1 MASRG
6 AALDRASEIDPRPPG
21 WVPVALA
28 TATVLAQILYPLTD
42 GSARNRLTVLT
53 VLLFAAASVTAAWR
67 ARGVRYAGTL
77 LVVSAGIG
85 FAAEAIGTT
94 TGVPFGDYT
103 YAGSL
108 GPRLFGV
115 PLVIPLAWTMMAYPA
130 LLVGCRSAVGSA
142 RDATGF
148 VAGTGARIVIGAL
161 ALASWDVF
169 LDPQMVDAGHWRF
182 EAGNGPALTG
192 IPLVNFAGWLLV
204 ALVLMALLS
213 ALLPGTARLVG
224 NDRVPLGLYL
234 WTYGSSLLAN
244 LVFFG
249 RPEVALT
256 GGVAMGIPVALL
268 VRALR
273 RDRRGELRQ
282 DRRR

>member
-6 AALDRASEIDPRPPG
+6 AALDRASEIAPRPPG

-53 VLLFAAASVTAAWR
+53 VLLIAGASVTAAWR

-115 PLVIPLAWTMMAYPA
+115 PLVIPLAWTMM
-130 LLVGCRSAVGSA
+130 
-142 RDATGF
+142 
-148 VAGTGARIVIGAL
+148 
-161 ALASWDVF
+161 
-169 LDPQMVDAGHWRF
+169 
-182 EAGNGPALTG
+182 
-192 IPLVNFAGWLLV
+192 
-204 ALVLMALLS
+204 
-213 ALLPGTARLVG
+213 
-224 NDRVPLGLYL
+224 
-234 WTYGSSLLAN
+234 
-244 LVFFG
+244 
-249 RPEVALT
+249 
-256 GGVAMGIPVALL
+256 
-268 VRALR
+268 
-273 RDRRGELRQ
+273 
-282 DRRR
+282 

>member
-1 MASRG
+1 
-6 AALDRASEIDPRPPG
+6 
-21 WVPVALA
+21 VALA
-28 TATVLAQILYPLTD
+28 TATVLAQILYPLTG

-53 VLLFAAASVTAAWR
+53 VLLFTAASVTAAWR
-67 ARGVRYAGTL
+67 ARGVRYAATL

-108 GPRLFGV
+108 GPRLLGV

-130 LLVGCRSAVGSA
+130 LLVGCRSA
-142 RDATGF
+142 
-148 VAGTGARIVIGAL
+148 GTGARNIGSVTGARIAIGAL

-182 EAGNGPALTG
+182 AAGNGPALTG

-204 ALVLMALLS
+204 AIVLMALLS
-213 ALLPGTARLVG
+213 ALLPRTGRLVG
-224 NDRVPLGLYL
+224 DDRVPLGLYL

-244 LVFFG
+244 LAFFG

-256 GGVAMGIPVALL
+256 GGLAMGIPVALL
-268 VRALR
+268 IRALR
-273 RDRRGELRQ
+273 RDRG
-282 DRRR
+282 